1 MNGLSCPREADVV
14 QALFSRGEL
23 GHELAAHA
31 QACQSC
37 ADVLVVAAALR
48 DDREW
53 ARGDV
58 AVPAAGQVWWRAAV
72 RARLEATQAA
82 ARPLTWAHGIA
93 AAATVGLIAGVA
105 GMAWPTLA
113 RALGWAG
120 DHVSIVSPAAME
132 IGGLMASVIQ
142 RSLPAAIMLAA
153 ALLLAPLAVYLALT
167 DE

>member
-1 MNGLSCPREADVV
+1 MNDPSCTREADVV
-14 QALFSRGEL
+14 QELFSHGEL
-23 GHELAAHA
+23 ADDLAAHVK
-31 QACQSC
+31 ACPSC
-37 ADVLVVAAALR
+37 ADVLVVVTALR

-93 AAATVGLIAGVA
+93 AAATVGLVAGVA

-120 DHVSIVSPAAME
+120 EHVSIVSPAAAE

-142 RSLPAAIMLAA
+142 RSLPAAVMLAA

-167 DE
+167 DD